1 MGSRTRRVVLAVL
14 FSAPFWGCCSSITL
28 KPPAVPFRFEMEEP
42 AAPEGPNA
50 PMYVGPG
57 KECPFME
64 DFCKGQY
71 IYETLEDSH
80 EPSPSGP
87 RSAAGEAGTP
97 APIA

>member
-1 MGSRTRRVVLAVL
+1 MGSRTRKVFLAVV
-14 FSAPFWGCCSSITL
+14 FSAPFWGCCHSPVTPKSLAAPSQIEV
-28 KPPAVPFRFEMEEP
+28 KEP
-42 AAPEGPNA
+42 APL
-50 PMYVGPG
+50 YIGPG

-80 EPSPSGP
+80 APSPSGP

-97 APIA
+97 ASVA